1 MPGKKTPLNSVQPS
15 VTYDAQALVTHY
27 EELRR
32 CVVAGNTRFVR
43 HGLAVLLHSGM
54 VAWMEACSTCLPGMD
69 PVTCSSASGCEPR
82 LSDERHPALVDL
94 LANLALNRL
103 VEVHA

>member
-1 MPGKKTPLNSVQPS
+1 VQAP
-15 VTYDAQALVTHY
+15 VTCDAQALVVQY

-43 HGLAVLLHSGM
+43 QGLAVLLQSGM
-54 VAWMEACSTCLPGMD
+54 VAWMEACSACLPGID
-69 PVTCSSASGCEPR
+69 PVARSNVFTNETR

-103 VEVHA
+103 AEVHA

>member
-1 MPGKKTPLNSVQPS
+1 MQAPVI
-15 VTYDAQALVTHY
+15 YDAQALVVQY

-43 HGLAVLLHSGM
+43 HGLAVLLQSGM
-54 VAWMEACSTCLPGMD
+54 AAWMGACSTCLPGID
-69 PVTCSSASGCEPR
+69 PVTRSSASTCETR
-82 LSDERHPALVDL
+82 LSDKRHPALVDL

-103 VEVHA
+103 VEVRA

>member
-1 MPGKKTPLNSVQPS
+1 VRSPL
-15 VTYDAQALVTHY
+15 THDAQVLVADY

-32 CVVAGNTRFVR
+32 CVVAGSTRFVR
-43 HGLAVLLHSGM
+43 HGLAVLLQSGM
-54 VAWMEACSTCLPGMD
+54 VAWMEACSACLPGMD
-69 PVTCSSASGCEPR
+69 PVSRSSASSCETR

>member
-1 MPGKKTPLNSVQPS
+1 MQPP
-15 VTYDAQALVTHY
+15 VTYDAQALVARY

-32 CVVAGNTRFVR
+32 CVEAGNTRFVR
-43 HGLAVLLHSGM
+43 HGLAVLLQSGM
-54 VAWMEACSTCLPGMD
+54 LAWMEACSACLPGID
-69 PVTCSSASGCEPR
+69 PVTRSSGSTCESR

>member
-1 MPGKKTPLNSVQPS
+1 MQSS
-15 VTYDAQALVTHY
+15 VTYDAQVLVAHY

-43 HGLAVLLHSGM
+43 HGLAVLLQRGM
-54 VAWMEACSTCLPGMD
+54 VAWMEACSAYLPDID
-69 PVTCSSASGCEPR
+69 PVTRSSASTCETR

-94 LANLALNRL
+94 LANLALDRL
-103 VEVHA
+103 VEVHT

>member
-1 MPGKKTPLNSVQPS
+1 VQSP
-15 VTYDAQALVTHY
+15 VIYDAQALVAHY

-32 CVVAGNTRFVR
+32 CVIAGQIRFVR
-43 HGLAVLLHSGM
+43 HGLAVLLQNGM
-54 VAWMEACSTCLPGMD
+54 AAWMEACSACLPGRD
-69 PVTCSSASGCEPR
+69 PATRSRASTCQTR

>member
-1 MPGKKTPLNSVQPS
+1 MQSP
-15 VTYDAQALVTHY
+15 VTYDSQALVAHY

-43 HGLAVLLHSGM
+43 HGLAVLLQSGM
-54 VAWMEACSTCLPGMD
+54 VAWMEACSACLLGID
-69 PVTCSSASGCEPR
+69 PAIRSSASTCETR

-103 VEVHA
+103 MEVHA

>member
-1 MPGKKTPLNSVQPS
+1 
-15 VTYDAQALVTHY
+15 VTHDAKALVARY

-43 HGLAVLLHSGM
+43 HGLAVLLQSGM
-54 VAWMEACSTCLPGMD
+54 VAWMEACSACLPGID
-69 PVTCSSASGCEPR
+69 PVTRSSTFTCEKR

-94 LANLALNRL
+94 LANLALNRFL
-103 VEVHA
+103 EVHA

>member
-1 MPGKKTPLNSVQPS
+1 MQSPA
-15 VTYDAQALVTHY
+15 TYDAQALSARY

-43 HGLAVLLHSGM
+43 HGLAVLLQSGM
-54 VAWMEACSTCLPGMD
+54 VAWMEACSACLPSLD
-69 PVTCSSASGCEPR
+69 PVTRSSVSTCETR
-82 LSDERHPALVDL
+82 LSDERHPALVGL

-103 VEVHA
+103 VEVRA

>member
-1 MPGKKTPLNSVQPS
+1 VQPPL
-15 VTYDAQALVTHY
+15 TCDTQALVAHY

-32 CVVAGNTRFVR
+32 CVVAGRIRFVR
-43 HGLAVLLHSGM
+43 HGLAVLLQSGM
-54 VAWMEACSTCLPGMD
+54 VAWMEACSACLPSMD
-69 PVTCSSASGCEPR
+69 PVARSSASTCETR
-82 LSDERHPALVDL
+82 LPDERHPALVDL